1 MQLQTNVD
9 LTPYN
14 TFGLSVKAHHFV
26 ALTDVT
32 QLTDLL
38 ATDEYLTEP
47 VLWLGGGS
55 NVILTQDFPGLVVH
69 MATKGVVF
77 SDAPEADKVWVDA
90 AAGEVWHDFV
100 QLTLAEGYCG
110 LENLSLIPGTVGAAP
125 VQNIGAYG
133 VEVKDVIEHVVCFD
147 LHQYEVVTLTRE
159 ACDFAYRDSLFKQ
172 AGKGRYVILNV
183 RFKLNRQFDAHT
195 QYGDIEQELL
205 ASQPDRTLWQA
216 TDVARVVSMIRAR
229 KLPDPTVLGNAGS
242 FFKNPILE
250 GAAAA
255 EFLQRH
261 PNAPHYPMPDNHV
274 KLAAGWLIDQ
284 LGLKGHQIG
293 GAAVHAKQALVLVN
307 KDQATAADV
316 VALAEDIKAKVWT
329 AYEVSLEPEPNFI

>member
-1 MQLQTNVD
+1 MQLQTDVD

-14 TFGLSVKAHHFV
+14 TFGLSVQARHFV
-26 ALTDVT
+26 SLTDVT
-32 QLTDLL
+32 ELPDIL
-38 ATDEYLTEP
+38 ASDEYLTEP

-69 MATKGVVF
+69 MATKGVAF
-77 SDAPEADKVWVDA
+77 EEASATHVWVDV

-100 QLTLAEGYCG
+100 NQTLAAGFCG

-147 LHQYEVVTLTRE
+147 LQAYQVVTLSNVD
-159 ACDFAYRDSLFKQ
+159 CQFAYRDSVFKQ
-172 AGKGRYVILNV
+172 GGKGRYVILNV
-183 RFKLNRQFDAHT
+183 RFKLKRHFDAQT

-205 ASQPDRTLWQA
+205 RTQPDRQQWSA
-216 TDVARVVSMIRAR
+216 TDVATAVCTIRAR
-229 KLPDPTVLGNAGS
+229 KLPDPKVLGNAGS
-242 FFKNPILE
+242 FFKNPILDE
-250 GAAAA
+250 AAAA
-255 EFLQRH
+255 AFLQRH
-261 PNAPHYPMPDNHV
+261 PDAPHYPMPGNQV

-293 GAAVHAKQALVLVN
+293 GAAVHAQQALVLVN
-307 KDQATAADV
+307 KAQATAADV
-316 VALAEDIKAKVWT
+316 VALAADIQARVLA
-329 AYEVSLEPEPNFI
+329 AYQVSLESEPNFI